1 MILSEKALELALQK
15 ERARGHT
22 IAFANGCFDVLHV
35 GHVRY
40 LQDAA
45 KQADV
50 LVVGVNGDSSVREL
64 KGEGRPVMPAN
75 ERAEIIAAIEGV
87 DYVTVFDE
95 RSPAR
100 LLGALKPDVHCK
112 GTDYTQDSVP
122 ERDVV
127 RAYGGRVAIVGDPKE
142 HSTSEL
148 LEKLARVIPSRGDGE
163 GSPPA
168 AGDPSRRS
176 G

>member
-1 MILSEKALELALQK
+1 VILSQKALALALEK

-22 IAFANGCFDVLHV
+22 IAFANGCFDVIHV
-35 GHVRY
+35 GHIRY

-50 LVVGVNGDSSVREL
+50 LVVGVNGDDSVREL

-75 ERAEIIAAIEGV
+75 ERAEIIAAIDGV

-100 LLGALKPDVHCK
+100 LLGTLQPDVHCK
-112 GTDYTQDSVP
+112 GTDYTPESVP
-122 ERDVV
+122 EGDVV

-148 LEKLARVIPSRGDGE
+148 LEKLRK
-163 GSPPA
+163 
-168 AGDPSRRS
+168 
-176 G
+176 

>member
-1 MILSEKALELALQK
+1 MILSEKALELALRK

-35 GHVRY
+35 GHIRY
-40 LQDAA
+40 LQDAK

-50 LVVGVNGDSSVREL
+50 LVVGVNGDASVREL

-100 LLGALKPDVHCK
+100 LLGVLQPDVQCK
-112 GTDYTQDSVP
+112 GTDYTPDSVP
-122 ERDVV
+122 ESDVV

-148 LEKLARVIPSRGDGE
+148 LKRM
-163 GSPPA
+163 
-168 AGDPSRRS
+168 RRW
-176 G
+176 